1 MWPLDCHTPLLALS
15 VEQYDQG
22 NIDEW
27 PPFYLLILLWVIMM
41 PCQSND
47 ELKKLVEEARICTKN
62 GKVAD
67 YIPELGKAN
76 PNDLSIAIHYPD
88 GKCVSAGDIDKKITL
103 QSISKVISLAHVLM
117 ERGSRYVFER
127 VGMEPTGDPFN
138 SIVKLETM
146 DVAKPLNPM
155 INAGALVVTHMIKG
169 KSVEERFNRL
179 LGFIRELAGDSAIGY
194 CEKTARSE
202 FESADLNRALCYFL
216 KQNNIIT
223 EDVDTLIDL
232 YSKQCAVEMDCLD
245 LARIGMIFAMDGVD
259 PMNEKRIMPVDVAR
273 ICKTFMV
280 TCGMY
285 NASGEFAIKIGIP
298 AKSGV
303 SGGIMGAVPG
313 KFGIGIFGPA
323 LDEKGNSVAGIKLLE
338 LLSKNYQLSMFSG

>member
-1 MWPLDCHTPLLALS
+1 
-15 VEQYDQG
+15 
-22 NIDEW
+22 
-27 PPFYLLILLWVIMM
+27 M
-41 PCQSND
+41 PCQSSD
-47 ELKKLVEEARICTKN
+47 ELKRLVEEAKRCAKD

-76 PNDLSIAIHYPD
+76 PNDLSIAINYPD
-88 GKCVSAGDIDKKITL
+88 GRCISAGDIDNKITL
-103 QSISKVISLAHVLM
+103 QSISKVISLALVLM
-117 ERGSRYVFER
+117 ERGYHYVFER

-138 SIVKLETM
+138 SIAKLENM
-146 DVAKPLNPM
+146 DAAKPLNPM

-169 KSVEERFNRL
+169 NSVEERFNRL
-179 LGFIRELAGDSAIGY
+179 LSFIRELAGDPDIGFS
-194 CEKTARSE
+194 EKTARSE
-202 FESADLNRALCYFL
+202 FETADLNRALCYFL
-216 KQNNIIT
+216 KQHKIIT
-223 EDVDTLIDL
+223 EDIDTIIDL
-232 YSKQCAVEMDCLD
+232 YTKQCAVEMNCLD

-259 PMNEKRIMPVDVAR
+259 PLTGKQIIPVDVAR

-338 LLSKNYQLSMFSG
+338 LLSKNYKLSMF

>member
-1 MWPLDCHTPLLALS
+1 MD
-15 VEQYDQG
+15 
-22 NIDEW
+22 
-27 PPFYLLILLWVIMM
+27 M
-41 PCQSND
+41 PCQSSD
-47 ELKKLVEEARICTKN
+47 ELKLLVKEAKACTN
-62 GKVAD
+62 YGKVAD

-76 PNDLSIAIHYPD
+76 PYDLSIAINYPD
-88 GKCVSAGDIDKKITL
+88 GRCISAGDIDKKFTL
-103 QSISKVISLAHVLM
+103 QSISKVISLALVLM
-117 ERGSRYVFER
+117 ERGSPYVFER

-138 SIVKLETM
+138 SIAKLETM
-146 DVAKPLNPM
+146 APAKPLNPM

-169 KSVEERFNRL
+169 PTVEERFHRL
-179 LGFIRELAGDSAIGY
+179 LTFIRELIGDDTIGY
-194 CEKTARSE
+194 CEKVARSE
-202 FESADLNRALCYFL
+202 FETANLNRALCYFL
-216 KQNNIIT
+216 KQHKIIQ
-223 EDVDTLIDL
+223 EDVETLLDL
-232 YSKQCAVEMDCLD
+232 YTKQCAVEMNCLD

-259 PMNEKRIMPVDVAR
+259 PLTGKRIMPDDVAR

-323 LDEKGNSVAGIKLLE
+323 LDEKGNSIAGIRLLE
-338 LLSKNYQLSMFSG
+338 LLSNNYRLSMF

>member
-1 MWPLDCHTPLLALS
+1 
-15 VEQYDQG
+15 
-22 NIDEW
+22 
-27 PPFYLLILLWVIMM
+27 M
-41 PCQSND
+41 PCQKNE
-47 ELKKLVEEARICTKN
+47 ELKLLVKEAKACTKN

-88 GKCVSAGDIDKKITL
+88 GRCTSAGDIDKKFTL
-103 QSISKVISLAHVLM
+103 QSISKVISLALVLM
-117 ERGSRYVFER
+117 ERGSAYVFER

-138 SIVKLETM
+138 SIAKLETM
-146 DVAKPLNPM
+146 APAKPLNPM

-169 KSVEERFNRL
+169 DTVEERFNRL
-179 LGFIRELAGDSAIGY
+179 LTFIQELVGDTIIGY
-194 CEKTARSE
+194 CEKVARSE
-202 FESADLNRALCYFL
+202 FETADLNRALCYFL
-216 KQNNIIT
+216 KQHNIIY
-223 EDVDTLIDL
+223 EDVETLLDL
-232 YSKQCAVEMDCLD
+232 YTKQCAIEMNCLD

-259 PMNEKRIMPVDVAR
+259 PFTGKKIMPDDVAR

-338 LLSKNYQLSMFSG
+338 LLSKNYRLSMF

>member
-1 MWPLDCHTPLLALS
+1 
-15 VEQYDQG
+15 
-22 NIDEW
+22 
-27 PPFYLLILLWVIMM
+27 MM
-41 PCQSND
+41 PCQSSD
-47 ELKKLVEEARICTKN
+47 ELKKLVDEARKYTSE

-76 PNDLSIAIHYPD
+76 PHDLSIAINYPD
-88 GKCVSAGDIDKKITL
+88 GKCMSAGNIDKKITL
-103 QSISKVISLAHVLM
+103 QSISKVISLALVLM
-117 ERGSRYVFER
+117 ERGDRYVFER

-138 SIVKLETM
+138 SMIKLETV
-146 DVAKPLNPM
+146 DPGKPLNPM

-169 KSVEERFNRL
+169 NSVEERFQRL
-179 LGFIRELAGDSAIGY
+179 LSFIRELAGDPDITY
-194 CEKTARSE
+194 NEKVAHSE
-202 FESADLNRALCYFL
+202 FETAYLNRSLCYFL
-216 KQNNIIT
+216 KQHQTIT
-223 EDVDTLIDL
+223 EDVETLMDL
-232 YSKQCAVEMDCLD
+232 YTKQCAIEMNCLD

-259 PMNEKRIMPVDVAR
+259 PQNGKVVIPENIAR

-323 LDEKGNSVAGIKLLE
+323 LDEKGNSIAGMKLLE
-338 LLSKNYQLSMFSG
+338 SLSSNYKLSMF

>member
-1 MWPLDCHTPLLALS
+1 
-15 VEQYDQG
+15 
-22 NIDEW
+22 
-27 PPFYLLILLWVIMM
+27 M
-41 PCQSND
+41 PCQSSD
-47 ELKKLVEEARICTKN
+47 ELKRIVEEAKRCTKD

-76 PNDLSIAIHYPD
+76 PHALSIAINYPD
-88 GKCVSAGDIDKKITL
+88 GRCISAGDIDKKFTL
-103 QSISKVISLAHVLM
+103 QSVSKVISLALVLI
-117 ERGSRYVFER
+117 ENGFHYVFER

-138 SIVKLETM
+138 SIAKLETM
-146 DVAKPLNPM
+146 APAKPLNPM

-169 KSVEERFNRL
+169 ASVEERFNRL
-179 LGFIRELAGDSAIGY
+179 LGFIRELAGDHAIGY
-194 CEKTARSE
+194 SETVARSE

-216 KQNNIIT
+216 KQHNIIT
-223 EDVDTLIDL
+223 EDVETLLDL
-232 YSKQCAVEMDCLD
+232 YTKQCAVEMNCLD

-259 PMNEKRIMPVDVAR
+259 PINGKRIMPDDVAR

-303 SGGIMGAVPG
+303 SGGIMGSVPG

-323 LDEKGNSVAGIKLLE
+323 LDEKGNSVAGLKLLE
-338 LLSKNYQLSMFSG
+338 LLSRKYRLSMF

>member
-1 MWPLDCHTPLLALS
+1 MD
-15 VEQYDQG
+15 
-22 NIDEW
+22 
-27 PPFYLLILLWVIMM
+27 M
-41 PCQSND
+41 PCQSSD
-47 ELKKLVEEARICTKN
+47 ELKQLVKKAKACTNN

-76 PNDLSIAIHYPD
+76 PNDLSIAINYPD
-88 GKCVSAGDIDKKITL
+88 GRCISAGDIDKKFTL
-103 QSISKVISLAHVLM
+103 QSISKVISLALVLM
-117 ERGSRYVFER
+117 ERGSSYVFER

-138 SIVKLETM
+138 SIAKLETM
-146 DVAKPLNPM
+146 APAKPLNPM

-169 KSVEERFNRL
+169 DNVEKRFNRL
-179 LGFIRELAGDSAIGY
+179 ITFIHELVGDSTIGY
-194 CEKTARSE
+194 CEKVARSE
-202 FESADLNRALCYFL
+202 FETANLNRALCYFL
-216 KQNNIIT
+216 KQHKIIQ
-223 EDVDTLIDL
+223 EDVETLIDL
-232 YSKQCAVEMDCLD
+232 YTKQCAVEMNCLD

-259 PMNEKRIMPVDVAR
+259 PLTGKRIMPDDVAR

-303 SGGIMGAVPG
+303 SGGIMGAAPG

-323 LDEKGNSVAGIKLLE
+323 LDEKGNSIAGIKLLE
-338 LLSKNYQLSMFSG
+338 LLSKNYRLSMF

>member
-1 MWPLDCHTPLLALS
+1 
-15 VEQYDQG
+15 
-22 NIDEW
+22 
-27 PPFYLLILLWVIMM
+27 MM
-41 PCQSND
+41 PCQSSD
-47 ELKKLVEEARICTKN
+47 ELKKLVDEARKYTSE

-76 PNDLSIAIHYPD
+76 PHDLSIAINYPD
-88 GKCVSAGDIDKKITL
+88 GKCMSAGNIDKKITL
-103 QSISKVISLAHVLM
+103 QSISKVISLALVLM
-117 ERGSRYVFER
+117 ERGDRYVFER

-138 SIVKLETM
+138 SMIKLETV
-146 DVAKPLNPM
+146 DPGKPLNPM

-169 KSVEERFNRL
+169 NSVEERFQRL
-179 LGFIRELAGDSAIGY
+179 LSFIRELAGDPDITYNHKVAH
-194 CEKTARSE
+194 SE
-202 FESADLNRALCYFL
+202 FETAYLNRSLCYFL
-216 KQNNIIT
+216 KQHHTIT
-223 EDVDTLIDL
+223 EDVETLMDL
-232 YSKQCAVEMDCLD
+232 YTKQCAIEMNCLD

-259 PMNEKRIMPVDVAR
+259 PQNGKVVIPENIAR

-323 LDEKGNSVAGIKLLE
+323 LDEKGNSIAGMKLLE
-338 LLSKNYQLSMFSG
+338 SLSRNYKLSMF